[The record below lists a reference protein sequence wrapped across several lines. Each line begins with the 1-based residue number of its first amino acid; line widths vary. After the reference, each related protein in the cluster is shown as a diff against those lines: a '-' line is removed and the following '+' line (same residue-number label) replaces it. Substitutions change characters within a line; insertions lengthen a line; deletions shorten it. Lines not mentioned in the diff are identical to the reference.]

1 MSAVPSLDPAA
12 LAASPKATIDATEF
26 AELVRAF
33 NEVTARLESTHGSLQ
48 REVSALKKELAEA
61 QARLR
66 RSRQLAALGEMAAG
80 IAHEIRNPLGA
91 IGLTLEALTE
101 DLEGRPE
108 QLELCGRVSRAV
120 TRLDGI
126 VGDVLTFARDT
137 RVRPVSAAVDRPVL
151 AALAATED
159 LVERHDVDVD
169 LAVDPEVEAEI
180 DAALLEQALLNLMRN
195 ACEAMAGSSRPRR
208 LMVRVAATELRDP
221 SAGRVA
227 HALIEIED
235 TGPGIP
241 ADVRGRMF
249 NPFFTTRAEGTGL
262 GLAIVHRIVDAHGGR
277 LDVESGGEG
286 TTISVAVPAVFR
298 GDRGEAGEEDG
309 QTLGEAVRRRVR
321 DNAEVGRDAD
331 GERVPAEEDRGA
343 A

>member
-1 MSAVPSLDPAA
+1 MSSTAVATTEPAPIPA
-12 LAASPKATIDATEF
+12 PGRIDAVEF

-33 NEVTARLESTHGSLQ
+33 NEVTARLEATHGALR
-48 REVSALKKELAEA
+48 REVSSLKDELAEA

-101 DLEGRPE
+101 DLADRPE

-120 TRLDGI
+120 TRLDAI
-126 VGDVLTFARDT
+126 VGDVLAFARDT
-137 RVRPVSAAVDRPVL
+137 RVRPAAAAIATPVL
-151 AALAATED
+151 AALAGAED
-159 LVERHDVDVD
+159 LIEAHGIDVD
-169 LAVDPEVEAEI
+169 LDLDDALEAEI
-180 DAALLEQALLNLMRN
+180 DAPLLEQAFLNLLRN
-195 ACEAMAGSSRPRR
+195 ACEAMSGVGRGRR
-208 LMVRVAATELRDP
+208 LVVELRGRELRDP
-221 SAGRVA
+221 EAGLLP
-227 HALIEIED
+227 HAVLRITD

-241 ADVRGRMF
+241 DDVRERMF

-277 LDVESGGEG
+277 LDVASSEDG
-286 TTISVAVPAVFR
+286 TTMTVALPVAFR
-298 GDRGEAGEEDG
+298 GERAAGAEDDSG
-309 QTLGEAVRRRVR
+309 RSLGGAVRRRVR
-321 DNAEVGRDAD
+321 DSAA
-331 GERVPAEEDRGA
+331 DRGA